1 MVRKQ
6 ELLESMQEIS
16 TAVTKMQCAGDSDG
30 CQRISRDDVELT
42 SEKLRVEGMED
53 DADEDA
59 GAGDVNAAD
68 AIAAAFVA
76 YGVRPIEHLMLEVLG
91 ATMMMM
97 MVVVMVLVMVVV
109 MVEVMMVIASSSES
123 NHLLFVTG
131 N

>member
-97 MVVVMVLVMVVV
+97 MMVMVLVLVVV
-109 MVEVMMVIASSSES
+109 MVEVMMVIASASES